1 MNLKVAICGATGLI
15 GRSLGSEIRSQG
27 GTLVPI
33 GRKDLQLGLY
43 HLMGCLESVDVV
55 VNLAGTPIMGRWTP
69 RRKQDIL
76 SSRIQTTRLLVAA
89 INKME
94 RAPSVFI
101 SSSAV
106 GIYNNFDVHDEF
118 SSQFANDFLSDV
130 CQYWEQEAF
139 KLDASRVRLSIFRF
153 GVVLASGNGA
163 LKHMLLPFRFGMGGV
178 IGSGKQMFPWIHIT
192 DVVNAIVWAIH
203 TPEVKGIYNVVAP
216 QIINNKEF
224 SMTLGAVLNRP
235 VVFSIPLWL
244 LRLFFGEGA
253 GILVEGQQVIPH
265 RLLAD
270 GFKFSFPVLEQ
281 ALFNILKRSG

>member
-15 GRSLGSEIRSQG
+15 GRSLGAEIRSLG

-33 GRKDLQLGLY
+33 GRKDLQQGLH

-55 VNLAGTPIMGRWTP
+55 VNLAGTPILGRWTP

-106 GIYNNFDVHDEF
+106 GIYNNSDVHDEF

-139 KLDASRVRLSIFRF
+139 KLDASRVRLAVFRL
-153 GVVLASGNGA
+153 GVVLAPKNGA
-163 LKHMLLPFRFGMGGV
+163 LKHMLLPFRLGLGGA

-192 DVVNAIVWAIH
+192 DVVNALVWAMR
-203 TPEVKGIYNVVAP
+203 TPEVKGIYNAVSP
-216 QIINNKEF
+216 QIIDNQTF
-224 SMTLGAVLNRP
+224 AVTLGEVLNRP
-235 VVFSIPLWL
+235 VVFGIPLWL
-244 LRLFFGEGA
+244 LRLLFGEGA
-253 GILVEGQQVIPH
+253 SILVEGQQVIPH

-270 GFKFSFPVLEQ
+270 GFKFSFPALDR
-281 ALFNILKRSG
+281 ALFNILKKSG